1 MKCIFCHFSH
11 GKCTYTLRIPIK
23 AKELNHFKKYNMLFI
38 KENYIR
44 LKQFKIYFANYKK
57 IKVGVSPKD
66 GSANKSLKMI
76 YRGNTFVKRQ
86 THLYSIPL
94 SLFLDFATHL

>member
-1 MKCIFCHFSH
+1 MHILSFF
-11 GKCTYTLRIPIK
+11 TWEMYFPIK

-44 LKQFKIYFANYKK
+44 LKQLKIYFANYKK
-57 IKVGVSPKD
+57 IKVGVSQQD

-76 YRGNTFVKRQ
+76 YRRVTN
-86 THLYSIPL
+86 L
-94 SLFLDFATHL
+94 

>member
-1 MKCIFCHFSH
+1 MHILSFFTRE
-11 GKCTYTLRIPIK
+11 TYFYSYIPIK

-57 IKVGVSPKD
+57 IKVGVSPRRKC
-66 GSANKSLKMI
+66 K
-76 YRGNTFVKRQ
+76 
-86 THLYSIPL
+86 
-94 SLFLDFATHL
+94 